1 MGEVQRVREDGK
13 SRAAGMDLPRAQSLL
28 PDPDAALAE
37 IALGL
42 GRQPLALVVLFVS
55 ANRDAGAVAAAIGR
69 HLPGRSVVGCTTA
82 GEIGRDGYLDD
93 AIVAVGLPAAH
104 FCASIMVFPD
114 LDRFASTFSI
124 GEMLRQRG
132 ALADSHPSWPNE
144 FAFLLVDGLSLK
156 EDAIVASLGPALGTT
171 PLFGGSAGDDVRF
184 RRTFVYAEGAFRSNQ
199 AVLCLI
205 RTRCPIK
212 VFRFDHLV
220 PTETRM
226 VVTEADPASRLVREI
241 NAEPA
246 ARAYARALG
255 KDPDQLSPFTF
266 AAHPVVVRM
275 GGKHHVCA
283 IQRVE
288 ENGDLRFFTAID
300 EGMVL
305 TLAEGQDIAAH
316 LERAL
321 DELSPDVAPE
331 AIIACECILRR
342 LEVEETQVRGVVSRM
357 LARHN
362 VVGFNGYGEQF
373 NMLHV
378 NQTFTGV
385 AIYPPPGEPQGAV
398 P

>member
-1 MGEVQRVREDGK
+1 MGEVQRWTEERT
-13 SRAAGMDLPRAQSLL
+13 SRAAGIDLPRAQSLL
-28 PDPDAALAE
+28 TDPDAAMAE

-42 GRQPLALVVLFVS
+42 GRQPLALVMLFVS
-55 ANRDAGAVAAAIGR
+55 ANRDADAVAAAIAR
-69 HLPGRSVVGCTTA
+69 HLPGRTVVGCTTA
-82 GEIGRDGYLDD
+82 GEIGCDGYLDD
-93 AIVAVGLPAAH
+93 SIVAVGLPAAH
-104 FCASIMVFPD
+104 FCASVMVFPD
-114 LDRFASTFSI
+114 LDRFADSFSI
-124 GEMLRQRG
+124 GEVLRRRG

-144 FAFLLVDGLSLK
+144 FAFLMVDGLSLK
-156 EDAIVASLGPALGTT
+156 EGQIVSALGPALGTT

-184 RRTFVYAEGAFRSNQ
+184 QRTFVYADGAFRPNQ
-199 AVLCLI
+199 AVLSLI
-205 RTRCPIK
+205 RTRCRIK
-212 VFRFDHLV
+212 VFRFDHLI
-220 PTETRM
+220 PTEMRM
-226 VVTEADPASRLVREI
+226 VVTEADPASRVVREI

-255 KDPDQLSPFTF
+255 RDPDQLSPFVF

-283 IQRVE
+283 VQRVE
-288 ENGDLRFFTAID
+288 ENGDLRFFTAIE

-305 TLAEGQDIAAH
+305 TLAEGQDIGPH

-321 DELSPDVAPE
+321 DELSPDGPPE
-331 AIIACECILRR
+331 AVIACECILRR
-342 LEVEETQVRGVVSRM
+342 LEVEGTLVRATMSRT

-385 AIYPPPGEPQGAV
+385 AIYPPPSELPGPSQ
-398 P
+398 